1 VVEICMEILSKPDS
15 FKCACLDK
23 CSKKDASEN

>member
-1 VVEICMEILSKPDS
+1 MEILSKPDS